1 MAYSPRFREL
11 LTRLKTLEN
20 NFLPEK
26 LKFPATGQYSQ
37 QQEDHARAYVLLV
50 HAEIEAYFEDRV
62 QEVVDQAHNQWKQS
76 GTCTKTMERLLRHHL
91 DSQKKPWRSVVKSD
105 DAVNAAIS
113 SYSSIVKGNN
123 GVKEANLL
131 AMLFPI
137 GLDYHKLD
145 STWLVTMD
153 SFGSSR
159 GTFAHTTQIKTQQP
173 INPEDEYKTIKKE
186 VLPPIKKL
194 DDKISRLR

>member
-1 MAYSPRFREL
+1 MAYSPRFCEL
-11 LTRLKTLEN
+11 LTRLKTLEK
-20 NFLPEK
+20 NFLPAK
-26 LKFPATGQYSQ
+26 LKLPSTGQYSQ

-62 QEVVDQAHNQWKQS
+62 QEVVDEAHNQWKS
-76 GTCTKTMERLLRHHL
+76 GTCTKIMERLLRHHL
-91 DSQKKPWRSVVKSD
+91 DSQKKPWRPVVKSD

-113 SYSSIVKGNN
+113 SYSSIVKGIN

-137 GLDYHKLD
+137 GFDYHKLD

-159 GTFAHTTQIKTQQP
+159 GGFTHTTQIKTQQP
-173 INPEDEYKTIKKE
+173 INPQDEYKTIKKE
-186 VLPPIKKL
+186 VLPPIQKL
-194 DDKISRLR
+194 DGKISRLR